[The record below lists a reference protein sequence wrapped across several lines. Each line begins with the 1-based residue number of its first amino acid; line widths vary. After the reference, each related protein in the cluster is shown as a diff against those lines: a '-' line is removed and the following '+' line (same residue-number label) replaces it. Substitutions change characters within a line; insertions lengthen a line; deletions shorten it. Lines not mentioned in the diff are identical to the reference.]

1 MPGRIACERGDVV
14 CATEG
19 FLHTVSMDGM
29 ASAWARGAFR
39 GRASIWLTAGETLL
53 LCDALSECIFA
64 RNGGGQWSLF
74 CEHARDMRFLF
85 GKG

>member
-1 MPGRIACERGDVV
+1 
-14 CATEG
+14 
-19 FLHTVSMDGM
+19 MDGM
-29 ASAWARGAFR
+29 RLLGTRRVS

-74 CEHARDMRFLF
+74 CEHAQGSCGSFRERIKP
-85 GKG
+85 GGEAHGECGGGEWAE